1 MNPRREGNGHVKAV
15 MLRIGRELA
24 IQGQTPVIGEVETEE
39 VIQTS
44 QNDNTEREQP
54 QEKKFGGE
62 ETEAKD
68 YQPIAPILYP
78 RLLKK
83 NKLDK

>member
-1 MNPRREGNGHVKAV
+1 M
-15 MLRIGRELA
+15 
-24 IQGQTPVIGEVETEE
+24 IGEVETKE

-68 YQPIAPILYP
+68 HRPIAPILYP
-78 RLLKK
+78 
-83 NKLDK
+83 